1 MAMVNNQMVGTFWN
15 IPLNHSKNQ
24 RFYGWGCMFR
34 AFDAEAAVS
43 QGEGKSIFHWKFM
56 SVRCWEALETWSEL
70 WAGKCSAA
78 QNPVLVNVQHMAMD
92 QYHSIPTS
100 RVITVFGGFFFGWIF
115 VYQCLPAF
123 FCAPGVQDMYRIWT
137 NPHTEKHTKSMHSIT
152 DYARVETYQAV
163 LSVSWASDSTM
174 AITQHVHPCL
184 ILAWIANPPSFL

>member
-1 MAMVNNQMVGTFWN
+1 
-15 IPLNHSKNQ
+15 
-24 RFYGWGCMFR
+24 MFR

-100 RVITVFGGFFFGWIF
+100 RVITVFGGFFFG
-115 VYQCLPAF
+115 
-123 FCAPGVQDMYRIWT
+123 
-137 NPHTEKHTKSMHSIT
+137 
-152 DYARVETYQAV
+152 
-163 LSVSWASDSTM
+163 
-174 AITQHVHPCL
+174 
-184 ILAWIANPPSFL
+184 